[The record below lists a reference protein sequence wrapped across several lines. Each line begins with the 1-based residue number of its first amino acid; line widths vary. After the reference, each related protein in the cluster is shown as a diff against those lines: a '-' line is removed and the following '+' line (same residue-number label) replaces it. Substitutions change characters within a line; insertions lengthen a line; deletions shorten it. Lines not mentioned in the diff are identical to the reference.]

1 MPEMPAVVN
10 NKTLLNGVHVKA
22 ISYLSLVLAAAALW
36 LAFLHSPASNP
47 GKESAYDRV
56 MRTHTLRCGTFEESP
71 FTILDVNTDARTG
84 IAVALAERI
93 AHDLNLKLEWVP
105 VSNFTTLGEDLRN
118 GRYDA
123 ICASAFNM
131 PRAGT
136 IDYTTQYIYVPVYGY
151 TQAGRT
157 ADFPDISKIDL
168 KQTKII
174 GMDGEGATTIAR
186 QRLPN
191 ATFSILPEVSSI
203 PEMLTALVSHKGDI
217 AFVMPTVFANFDRN
231 NPDKLQK
238 IPGAPFHVFPV
249 SFAIAP
255 NEPALKDSLDI
266 IIQNLKASGELDSVI
281 DNYDPDKLLF
291 RVAKP
296 YEPRANP

>member
-1 MPEMPAVVN
+1 MKV
-10 NKTLLNGVHVKA
+10 
-22 ISYLSLVLAAAALW
+22 ISYLSFVLAAMALW
-36 LAFLHSPASNP
+36 LAFSHNPASNP
-47 GKESAYDRV
+47 AKGSAYDRV
-56 MRTHTLRCGTFEESP
+56 MRTHTLRCGTFEEPP
-71 FTILDVNTDARTG
+71 FTMQNVNTNARTG

-105 VSNFTTLGEDLRN
+105 ISNFATLGEDLRN

-123 ICASAFNM
+123 ICASVFNM

-136 IDYTTQYIYVPVYGY
+136 IDYTTQYIYVPVYAY

-157 ADFPDISKIDL
+157 ADFPNISKIDS

-186 QRLPN
+186 QRLLN

-203 PEMLTALVSHKGDI
+203 PEMLTALASHKGDI
-217 AFVMPTVFANFDRN
+217 AFVMPTIFANFDHN
-231 NPDKLQK
+231 NPGKLQK

-255 NEPALKDSLDI
+255 NEPALKDTMDI
-266 IIQNLKASGELDSVI
+266 IIQNLKTSGELDEII
-281 DNYDPDKLLF
+281 DHYDPDKLLF

-296 YEPRANP
+296 YEAEAKP